1 MTDFDVIVVGGG
13 TSGMMAAVSAAE
25 NGAKVAI
32 VDKNRMLGKKLR
44 LTGGGRCNVT
54 NNRPPEEIIDFI
66 PGNGKF
72 LYSAFSQYNNYDI
85 MEFFESNGVPLKEE
99 DHGRL
104 FPVANQS
111 KAIIEGL
118 QKKLKAL
125 GVTFIMK
132 STVVAISTEAGQ
144 VTGVVT
150 TEGQSYSSHCVILTT
165 GGKTFQYTGSTGDG
179 YKLAKALGH
188 TVTPLFPTES
198 PIKSRDS
205 FVQQKTLQ
213 GLSLRDIR
221 LSVMNQKG
229 KEIVGHEMD
238 MLFTHFGVSG
248 PAALRCSMF
257 VNKELELGYGDVT
270 LMLDALPKMSV
281 ADLIKA
287 IDERIADQGNKS
299 IKNGLKHLLPERY
312 LEFLLKEL
320 NIDDNKPLKQ
330 LTDEEKL
337 AFSEL
342 VKGFIITGYETYPLD
357 KSFVTGGGIEL
368 KEVKPKSME
377 SKLVDGLFF
386 AGELLDV
393 NGYTGG
399 YNITAAFV
407 TGHVA
412 GKHAAEIASYFNY

>member
-13 TSGMMAAVSAAE
+13 TSGMMAAISAAE

-32 VDKNRMLGKKLR
+32 IDKNRMLGKKLR

-54 NNRPPEEIIDFI
+54 NNRPPEEIINFI

-72 LYSAFSQYNNYDI
+72 LYSAFSQFNNYDI

-104 FPVANQS
+104 FPVENTS
-111 KAIIEGL
+111 KAIVEGL
-118 QKKLKAL
+118 AKKLKEKN
-125 GVTFIMK
+125 VTLIMK
-132 STVVAISTEAGQ
+132 TVVRQILTNENQIS
-144 VTGVVT
+144 GVKT
-150 TEGQSYSSHCVILTT
+150 DEGKEYLAPCVILST

-179 YKLAKALGH
+179 YKLAKKLGH

-198 PIKSRDS
+198 PIRSKEK
-205 FVQQKTLQ
+205 FIKEKVLQ
-213 GLSLRDIR
+213 GLSLRDIK
-221 LSVMNQKG
+221 LSVLNEKG
-229 KEIVGHEMD
+229 KLIVSHEMD

-257 VNKELELGYGDVT
+257 VNKELEKGADSVT
-270 LMLDALPKMSV
+270 LSLDVLPNCSTT
-281 ADLIKA
+281 DLLNEINQ
-287 IDERIADQGNKS
+287 RINDTGNKS
-299 IKNGLKHLLPERY
+299 IKNGLRNLLPERY
-312 LEFLLKEL
+312 LEFLFSNLS
-320 NIDDNKPLKQ
+320 IDPSKSLKQ
-330 LTDEEKL
+330 LTDVEKNDL
-337 AFSEL
+337 INLIKEFKFT
-342 VKGFIITGYETYPLD
+342 VYETYPLD

-368 KEVKPKSME
+368 REINPKSME
-377 SKLVDGLFF
+377 SKLIDGLFF

-399 YNITAAFV
+399 FNITAAFV

-412 GKHAAEIASYFNY
+412 GKNAAEIASYFNY

>member
-1 MTDFDVIVVGGG
+1 
-13 TSGMMAAVSAAE
+13 
-25 NGAKVAI
+25 
-32 VDKNRMLGKKLR
+32 
-44 LTGGGRCNVT
+44 
-54 NNRPPEEIIDFI
+54 
-66 PGNGKF
+66 
-72 LYSAFSQYNNYDI
+72 
-85 MEFFESNGVPLKEE
+85 
-99 DHGRL
+99 
-104 FPVANQS
+104 
-111 KAIIEGL
+111 
-118 QKKLKAL
+118 
-125 GVTFIMK
+125 MK
-132 STVVAISTEAGQ
+132 STVSAVSTETGQ

-150 TEGQSYSSHCVILTT
+150 TEGQAYSSHCVILTT

-270 LMLDALPKMSV
+270 LVLDALPKMSI

>member
-179 YKLAKALGH
+179 YKLAKSLGH

>member
-13 TSGMMAAVSAAE
+13 TSGMMAAISAAE

-179 YKLAKALGH
+179 YKLAKSLGH

>member
-132 STVVAISTEAGQ
+132 STVAAISTEAGQ

-179 YKLAKALGH
+179 YKLAKSLGH

-213 GLSLRDIR
+213 GLSLREIR